1 MAFKYRQPPRARK
14 KALRE
19 PDSEFSGHFKEI
31 RIEAVGL
38 GKF

>member
-1 MAFKYRQPPRARK
+1 MNAAASIPEEAG
-14 KALRE
+14 
-19 PDSEFSGHFKEI
+19 SWNFSVIFKEI

>member
-1 MAFKYRQPPRARK
+1 LIRHLPGHPRSHAKAFG
-14 KALRE
+14 E
-19 PDSEFSGHFKEI
+19 PGDIFSVIFKEI

>member
-1 MAFKYRQPPRARK
+1 MNATATIPEDAGPWN
-14 KALRE
+14 
-19 PDSEFSGHFKEI
+19 FSVIFKEI